1 MSPDRS
7 TGLSGVDLANTAE
20 ASFLIL
26 LFLSAAALGMLPITR
41 ALVSL
46 WSTDPLRSFGA
57 LLPIVSGILIV
68 RAWRGLQWQADGTA
82 WGLAPLLL
90 AIAVARASSGA
101 WIAYRFGDTQI
112 DPFQPGLLLFLY
124 MSGAVLLL
132 GGRPLWRASLF
143 PLCLLLLVDPVPHV
157 FNTWIDMPLQIVSAN
172 VARAFAHLL
181 GLRPTGEQL
190 RLMFTPRFGMQIV
203 PGCNGMRGAATMA
216 YAALLLGYLR
226 RYRPLAIAALVAAAA
241 LLGYLLNFLRLC
253 ALVIFYWAGTHFQAL
268 QPREWIVDYCI
279 GGALF
284 LLVSGLAGWLWL
296 GGDSAAALPVAQRP
310 VDWPTVLRRPSLGV
324 AALLLGLLSVSETP
338 AAYAALRGPG
348 AGVAPQAAIAQ
359 LPLTAGRWTRGA
371 LSLGTQLNQPKW
383 MWAEYRRDD
392 GRQVGLGIW
401 LSPFQHFAI
410 VSERVQGVT
419 PNWQGALAATAKNG
433 VPVQLASFAVLDDT
447 TTTAEPTPTFY
458 AETTCVPEHCT
469 DRFAGFNRMGLSVA
483 IGPVAMRSVLRL
495 SLMARV
501 RHPGAADITNS
512 MRAQDEDSV
521 RDLLRNIDTRTMT
534 SELGSR

>member
-1 MSPDRS
+1 M
-7 TGLSGVDLANTAE
+7 
-20 ASFLIL
+20 
-26 LFLSAAALGMLPITR
+26 
-41 ALVSL
+41 
-46 WSTDPLRSFGA
+46 
-57 LLPIVSGILIV
+57 
-68 RAWRGLQWQADGTA
+68 
-82 WGLAPLLL
+82 
-90 AIAVARASSGA
+90 
-101 WIAYRFGDTQI
+101 
-112 DPFQPGLLLFLY
+112 
-124 MSGAVLLL
+124 
-132 GGRPLWRASLF
+132 
-143 PLCLLLLVDPVPHV
+143 
-157 FNTWIDMPLQIVSAN
+157 
-172 VARAFAHLL
+172 
-181 GLRPTGEQL
+181 
-190 RLMFTPRFGMQIV
+190 
-203 PGCNGMRGAATMA
+203 
-216 YAALLLGYLR
+216 
-226 RYRPLAIAALVAAAA
+226 
-241 LLGYLLNFLRLC
+241 
-253 ALVIFYWAGTHFQAL
+253 
-268 QPREWIVDYCI
+268 
-279 GGALF
+279 
-284 LLVSGLAGWLWL
+284 
-296 GGDSAAALPVAQRP
+296 
-310 VDWPTVLRRPSLGV
+310 DWPAVLRRPSLGV
-324 AALLLGLLSVSETP
+324 AVVLLGLLSVAEVP

-419 PNWQGALAATAKNG
+419 PNWQGALAAAAKDG
-433 VPVQLASFAVLDDT
+433 IPVQLASFVVLDDT

-458 AETTCVPEHCT
+458 AETTCVPDHWT

-501 RHPGAADITNS
+501 RHPGAADITDS